1 MDNNHIL
8 IGLVILTISCI
19 YLFYLNY
26 TKHNDFE
33 KLSREVNTLKKI
45 NKVNSEKLLLL
56 NSNLEKAP
64 KSELTN
70 TNLVE
75 HNNNNKCNEIRCDE
89 TICETQC
96 TLNCKPENLE
106 NDVVN
111 DSLGLTSN
119 EIDEIENLDNAA
131 NNDDNLHI
139 DTDNTDNFNL
149 ENNNIV
155 ELNEN
160 FNDNIPTEDV
170 ELDLD
175 IEVEETNINETSDL
189 EVEEQSNEMLLNE
202 EVKITEQNIIVESV
216 DENEMNLDLN
226 LEVNSLDN
234 EVDSELNNLID
245 QDNLT
250 ENNIDNSQ
258 IINNLDSMTLKE
270 LRVAAK
276 NIGLK
281 TKGNKDDII
290 SRIKEKLTK

>member
-1 MDNNHIL
+1 M
-8 IGLVILTISCI
+8 
-19 YLFYLNY
+19 
-26 TKHNDFE
+26 
-33 KLSREVNTLKKI
+33 
-45 NKVNSEKLLLL
+45 NSEKLLLL

-75 HNNNNKCNEIRCDE
+75 HNNNNNNKCNEIGCDE

-119 EIDEIENLDNAA
+119 EIDEIENSDNAA

-155 ELNEN
+155 ELNEK
-160 FNDNIPTEDV
+160 FSDNVPTEDV

-175 IEVEETNINETSDL
+175 IEVEETNINDTSDL
-189 EVEEQSNEMLLNE
+189 EVEERSNEMLLNE
-202 EVKITEQNIIVESV
+202 EVEITQQNVIVESV

-245 QDNLT
+245 EDNLT
-250 ENNIDNSQ
+250 ENNIDNNQ